1 MTDQELEFFKSRILE
16 KRSELLDELGYL
28 KDSTMSSTPQEASGE
43 HSAYAFHMA
52 DLGTDNMEREKAFL
66 YAHRESRLLYH
77 LEQALDRIDKKL
89 TVTAVSVG
97 SQSVMPGLKL
107 CRMQR
112 SAFRANQ
119 TKKRRKSQ
127 IIQNRSI
134 FANFGRKPGSCSHRP
149 GYEALHQIDI
159 RIRRKYT
166 DPG

>member
-77 LEQALDRIDKKL
+77 LEQALDRIDKKTYGDCRECGKPISHARL
-89 TVTAVSVG
+89 EAV
-97 SQSVMPGLKL
+97 PH
-107 CRMQR
+107 
-112 SAFRANQ
+112 AD
-119 TKKRRKSQ
+119 RKSVV
-127 IIQNRSI
+127 
-134 FANFGRKPGSCSHRP
+134 
-149 GYEALHQIDI
+149 
-159 RIRRKYT
+159 
-166 DPG
+166 